1 MNELEPEIQQP
12 ENLGEISMNEAT
24 REVDTPTPIEDH
36 AIDQQPAVSEQTT
49 AVEEPTPLMQSSL
62 SEITSEEE
70 DELLTPNDDQEM
82 PAYHTMDL
90 ETLLT
95 HFGDAI
101 KKTSLEGEHPKIRS
115 IKTQIDHWFQKIKAQ
130 QELESLEGDRDHTPV
145 AHSPLFLLYQDLW
158 QRYQNRRHQEKQE
171 KEARMQ
177 ANLELKKA
185 MLEELQQMVEQ
196 EEQGK
201 VGLNEQ
207 LKELQN
213 RWKECGPVPAEQKQ
227 ELWNRYHWLHDQ
239 FYNNLRINRELKE
252 LDLSRNF
259 ELKTT
264 LCEQAE
270 RLLLETDILQAGVK
284 LSQLHEQWK
293 AIGPVPRH
301 QSDDLWNRFKNV
313 SDRIFQ
319 SRRGK
324 FEELDKIR
332 SQNLEAKTKLCE
344 NLEILVQTLG
354 DSKPNWNTLSA
365 TIDLL
370 QQDWRTTGPVA
381 KDQQEGIWKR
391 FKSGLDAFYSARLQ
405 HFKTVKAENQVAAQQ
420 RETWCKEAES
430 WQDSEDWKNGT
441 IALMNLQKAWKEAP
455 ALPRKLSDKYWQR
468 FRTACDAFFTRK
480 NEFFTEEKS
489 RQSENLQKKEAI
501 LAELSAYQSAGN
513 PADDLAYLMQ
523 IQKNWGEIGFVPMNR
538 KEALQQQFRTLT
550 NAWFDQLKVNR
561 EAQREAQYQQR
572 LDKIVQNP
580 GGEKEIGREQTQIQY
595 KINDLRK
602 EIDLL
607 ENNLGFFGRSK
618 NADLMK
624 LEVEKKIQG
633 LKAQLLQAE
642 ARLRL
647 LKQSRKEN
655 DSKAAPGTPN
665 QESNFRNNRNNTS
678 KSRG

>member
-12 ENLGEISMNEAT
+12 ENADEVSVNANTPQEVASSPMDEASLPMN
-24 REVDTPTPIEDH
+24 DLSPED
-36 AIDQQPAVSEQTT
+36 
-49 AVEEPTPLMQSSL
+49 
-62 SEITSEEE
+62 EE
-70 DELLTPNDDQEM
+70 DILSPNDAQEM
-82 PAYHTMDL
+82 PAYHAMDL
-90 ETLLT
+90 EALLT
-95 HFGDAI
+95 HLGEAI

-130 QELESLEGDRDHTPV
+130 HELESLEGERDTTPV

-171 KEARMQ
+171 KEAKMQ
-177 ANLELKKA
+177 ANLLLKKS
-185 MLEELQQMVEQ
+185 MLDELQQIVDQ

-207 LKELQN
+207 LKDLQN
-213 RWKECGPVPAEQKQ
+213 RWKECGPVPAEQRQ

-270 RLLLETDILQAGVK
+270 TLLLEADILQAGVK

-324 FEELDKIR
+324 FEEMDKIR

-370 QQDWRTTGPVA
+370 QQDWRATGPVA
-381 KDQQEGIWKR
+381 KDQQEGVWKR

-405 HFKTVKAENQVAAQQ
+405 HFKAVKAENQVAAQQ

-430 WQDSEDWKNGT
+430 WQNSEDWKNGT

-455 ALPRKLSDKYWQR
+455 ALPRKLSDKYWNR
-468 FRTACDAFFTRK
+468 FRSACDAFFTRK
-480 NEFFTEEKS
+480 NEFFAEEKS
-489 RQSENLQKKEAI
+489 KQGENLLKKEALI
-501 LAELSAYQSAGN
+501 AELSAYQSTGN

-523 IQKNWGEIGFVPMNR
+523 IQKTWGEIGFVPMNR

-561 EAQREAQYQQR
+561 ETQREAQYQQR
-572 LDKIVQNP
+572 LDKMIQNP
-580 GGEKEIGREQTQIQY
+580 GGDKEMGREQTQIQY
-595 KINDLRK
+595 KVNDLRK

-647 LKQSRKEN
+647 LKQSRKES
-655 DSKAAPGTPN
+655 DTKTAPVTQN
-665 QESNFRNNRNNTS
+665 QESNLRNNRNNTS